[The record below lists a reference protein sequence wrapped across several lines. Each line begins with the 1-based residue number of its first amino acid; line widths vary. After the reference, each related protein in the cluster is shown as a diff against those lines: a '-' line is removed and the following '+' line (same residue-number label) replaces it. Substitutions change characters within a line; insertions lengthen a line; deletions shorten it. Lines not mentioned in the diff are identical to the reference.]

1 MLEREF
7 LVLAHQETATSK
19 SHWVSSKTLSSLS
32 ASIRLC
38 LSTKP
43 LLHGDS
49 AAVVWMTIPKL
60 LHMLVNVLLANS
72 PPLSVRNLPSDPNA
86 NILLLKMYL
95 MIVSGCL
102 FGMRVDA
109 GSLVQWSTIMSENFT
124 FIVLTIH
131 CHSFQK
137 CVWHWK
143 TNGLGGGFL
152 YILHGRHDLETSF
165 TSFISLF
172 GLCYGYCVVYTACY
186 EWNFL
191 SKGIGD
197 IILKIGSH
205 LGFLHRWFWQK

>member
-7 LVLAHQETATSK
+7 LALTHQETATSK

-32 ASIRLC
+32 GSIRLC

-49 AAVVWMTIPKL
+49 AAVVWMAIPKL
-60 LHMLVNVLLANS
+60 LHMLVNVLLANW
-72 PPLSVRNLPSDPNA
+72 PPLSGRNLCSDPNA
-86 NILLLKMYL
+86 DILLLKMYL

-109 GSLVQWSTIMSENFT
+109 ETLVQWSTIMSENFT

-143 TNGLGGGFL
+143 TN
-152 YILHGRHDLETSF
+152 
-165 TSFISLF
+165 
-172 GLCYGYCVVYTACY
+172 
-186 EWNFL
+186 
-191 SKGIGD
+191 
-197 IILKIGSH
+197 
-205 LGFLHRWFWQK
+205 